1 MIIAIDGPAATGKS
15 TTAKG
20 VAQQLG
26 FIYLDT
32 GAMYRCVTLAVLNEG
47 VDIKNSDQLND
58 LLSKIDI
65 DIKMED
71 GSYEIFLNSKDV
83 SVEIRSPEV
92 TRNVSAVSAV
102 KEVRQAMVRN
112 QRLIALKTDCV
123 MEGRDIGTVV
133 FPNAEFK
140 FFLIADSYVRAERRQ
155 KDLQAIGEEKSIEEL
170 EEDIKRRD
178 EYDSSREISP
188 LKKAEDAIVIDTT
201 YLSID
206 EQVSRIIE
214 IINMKQ

>member
-15 TTAKG
+15 TTAKS
-20 VAQQLG
+20 VANQLG
-26 FIYLDT
+26 LLYLDT
-32 GAMYRCVTLAVLNEG
+32 GAMYRCVTLAVLNEK
-47 VDIKNSDQLND
+47 VDVHNSDQLD
-58 LLSKIDI
+58 HLLSKIDI
-65 DIKMED
+65 NIKTEN
-71 GSYEIFLNSKDV
+71 GAYEIFLNGMDV
-83 SVEIRSPEV
+83 SVEIRKPEV
-92 TRNVSAVSAV
+92 TQNVSAVSAV
-102 KEVRQAMVRN
+102 KEVRRAMVRN
-112 QRLIALKTDCV
+112 QRKIASKSDCV

-133 FPNAEFK
+133 FPDAEFK
-140 FFLIADSYVRAERRQ
+140 FFLVADSLIRAERRLI
-155 KDLQAIGEEKSIEEL
+155 DLQAIGEEKSIEEL

-214 IINMKQ
+214 IVNIKQ